1 VGTPGHMAHPF
12 DVERVQTG
20 QDLIDYVND
29 AVMRLRAGEIAG
41 SVKWEGINAS
51 IKLVTNEDGTKEFRM
66 DRGTNEP
73 ASVRGFTPEDA
84 LKKWEPPHGMGT
96 AVVKV
101 LRIYNSALPS
111 IEGELRELGLWDD
124 PTKYFNQ
131 EYIEG
136 QSNVIEYDQNIIAI
150 HGINQFYEKKGQP
163 WRMRQGLHLDRPGL
177 PRPVDADGK
186 PVKSGGIEI
195 PYDHDALLRVI
206 EALQPYA
213 QEEGFVIYGDVSV
226 EFDPEMELNLD
237 EVLQIPVSIQ
247 VRPGDIQTASLGE
260 WLQTVEHPQDKRIKK
275 TIRGAGGEVTGERE
289 VGALSKDI
297 YLAVLL
303 SAQEGGIPLSEYL
316 VSEEDIQDA
325 INGGIFYH
333 GTRLLGQAVKN
344 VLTSEAGNLGRH
356 EGVVLRGMEDFLVK
370 LTGDFIVQGLASTH
384 GTHADASGITEGLS
398 KEFTV
403 KVSSTRAITKT
414 LKEWMKEIDQINHK
428 YQKPPEFVYN
438 DILNG
443 VPITEIVQ
451 QEFAQEMI
459 YNTILRYTGKL
470 YIEREDEAGDPVV
483 DIDAAPQT
491 VALVPGAFKVPHRG
505 HADMVRAYATGVGVP
520 KADRTI
526 ILISNPEGAKR
537 TLPHDDSE
545 VTAEHSR
552 QVWET
557 VFSDVTNLPGVEIQ
571 VADSEMRSP
580 VSIAYEYI
588 SETTPLDF
596 REGDNVILGASR
608 KNRDYERWRGASEY
622 RNKKQGLN
630 VLAGEEYAVPASE
643 RSDGKNFSAT
653 DLRQLISNLVVNPE
667 DVESLRQLTEYI
679 PQDKVDELYRILGQ
693 PSPVS
698 PEVPEEVEV
707 GLEEIS
713 TASNVGGAVGARGG
727 PWSTEAAA
735 IKKDNEEEKEKSK
748 LVTRS
753 LGIAENKQTVDDVI
767 KLLMERGIMT

>member
-1 VGTPGHMAHPF
+1 MGTPGHMAHPF

-29 AVMRLRAGEIAG
+29 AAMRLRAGEIGG

-51 IKLVTNEDGTKEFRM
+51 IKLVTNENGTKEFRM

-84 LKKWEPPHGMGT
+84 LKKWKPPHGMGS

-111 IEGELRELGLWDD
+111 IEEELKELGLWDD

-136 QSNVIEYDQNIIAI
+136 QSNVIEYDQNIIAV

-177 PRPVDADGK
+177 PRPVGADGK

-195 PYDHDALLRVI
+195 PYDPDALARVI

-213 QEEGFVIYGDVSV
+213 QEEGFIIYGDVPV

-247 VRPGDIQTASLGE
+247 VRPGDIQTASLRE
-260 WLQTVEHPQDKRIKK
+260 WLQTVEHPQDRKIKK
-275 TIRGAGGEVTGERE
+275 TIRDDAGEVTGERE

-297 YLAVLL
+297 YLAVLR
-303 SAQEGGIPLSEYL
+303 SAREGGIPLSEYL

-333 GTRLLGQAVKN
+333 GTRLLGQAVKD

-557 VFSDVTNLPGVEIQ
+557 VFSDVTSLPGVEIQ

-588 SETTPLDF
+588 SETTPLDI
-596 REGDNVILGASR
+596 RAGDNVILGASK

-667 DVESLRQLTEYI
+667 DVESFRQLAEYI
-679 PQDKVDELYRILGQ
+679 PQDKIDELYRILGQ

>member
-1 VGTPGHMAHPF
+1 MGTPGHMAHPF

-505 HADMVRAYATGVGVP
+505 HADMVRAYATGDGVP

-526 ILISNPEGAKR
+526 ILISNPKGALR

-557 VFSDVTNLPGVEIQ
+557 VFSDVTSLPGVEIQ

-667 DVESLRQLTEYI
+667 DVESFRQLAEYI
-679 PQDKVDELYRILGQ
+679 PQDKIDELYRILGQ

>member
-275 TIRGAGGEVTGERE
+275 TIRGAAGEVTGERE

-297 YLAVLL
+297 YLAVLR

-505 HADMVRAYATGVGVP
+505 HADMVRAYATGDGVP

-526 ILISNPEGAKR
+526 ILISNPKGALR

-557 VFSDVTNLPGVEIQ
+557 VFSDVTSLPGVEIQ

-588 SETTPLDF
+588 SETTPLDIGA
-596 REGDNVILGASR
+596 GDNVILGASK

-667 DVESLRQLTEYI
+667 DVESFRQLAEYI
-679 PQDKVDELYRILGQ
+679 PQDKIDELYRILGQ